1 MEALLWI
8 LLPGFVAVASG
19 LLSWFVMQS
28 RMEVALAQQ
37 RERLAESRGALEAE
51 RTAVRD
57 SVEIAVH
64 AAEERAHRHA
74 LDAFLSELKV
84 EQRHYTRENRLL
96 LHNRRSVVL
105 QERMCFRN
113 LPLSDWIEHE
123 IPLDDGADIER
134 LVQDMT
140 VFDKAVVSIADIPR
154 PRKALA

>member
-1 MEALLWI
+1 MEALVWI

-57 SVEIAVH
+57 SVELAVH

-74 LDAFLSELKV
+74 LDTFLGELKI
-84 EQRHYTRENRLL
+84 EQRHHTRENRLL
-96 LHNRRSVVL
+96 LHNLRSVVL
-105 QERMCFRN
+105 RSEE
-113 LPLSDWIEHE
+113 PAA
-123 IPLDDGADIER
+123 G
-134 LVQDMT
+134 
-140 VFDKAVVSIADIPR
+140 KASR
-154 PRKALA
+154 